1 MCNRCK
7 AAVTRRGAVMESCRC
22 DGSSLHPGAVR
33 QMEPQ
38 SHPLTSHPAGI
49 RGRVNL
55 VKAEWDTFKKLE
67 AFERLEFLCYLNT
80 TDRKMREG
88 GKAVTFLPINDSECW
103 SSLFFTILF
112 FLCSAES
119 LRIAL
124 YTFILGTKGGGGES
138 HWRSR
143 SWMWLNTPNLSS
155 VSPQCSGPQ
164 VRPLPT
170 SPSHSM
176 CSLEV
181 QTSSCDQ

>member
-103 SSLFFTILF
+103 SSLFFLLF
-112 FLCSAES
+112 FFFFVLSWKFENSSVHIYSGNKRGWWRES
-119 LRIAL
+119 LKIQKL
-124 YTFILGTKGGGGES
+124 NVVKYTKSILGQPPVQWPSGE
-138 HWRSR
+138 
-143 SWMWLNTPNLSS
+143 T
-155 VSPQCSGPQ
+155 
-164 VRPLPT
+164 
-170 SPSHSM
+170 PSHLSQPFNVF
-176 CSLEV
+176 CWSPN
-181 QTSSCDQ
+181 Q